1 MFKLGPALLSYI
13 CAQVMLDSN
22 GQTADRWRVS
32 HTWGQEATERAQ
44 VTGSS
49 KDEATVP
56 YPRTSLLSFP
66 LVIFKEHCQS

>member
-1 MFKLGPALLSYI
+1 MF
-13 CAQVMLDSN
+13 DSS
-22 GQTADRWRVS
+22 GQTTDAWRVS
-32 HTWGQEATERAQ
+32 HTWGHEATERAQ

-66 LVIFKEHCQS
+66 LVTFKEHCLS